1 MATLKTKKSM
11 NLFIKPLLKH
21 IFTPIVYQPVNFPRF
36 AKKLFYP
43 ASTLF
48 FFKSTGRPKLY

>member
-21 IFTPIVYQPVNFPRF
+21 IFTPIVCQPVNFPRF

-48 FFKSTGRPKLY
+48 FF